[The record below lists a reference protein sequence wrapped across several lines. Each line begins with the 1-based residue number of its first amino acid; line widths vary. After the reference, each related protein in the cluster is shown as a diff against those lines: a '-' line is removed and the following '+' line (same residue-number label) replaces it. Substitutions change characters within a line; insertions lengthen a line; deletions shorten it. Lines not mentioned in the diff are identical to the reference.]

1 MAGGSQIIISSDG
14 ITIKTPREF
23 KVFAGQHIFKGG
35 ETQSINMPLLPDLGN
50 FNLQF
55 QLKNTIGKT
64 IPYTDYVLID
74 EDGHTHFGKTDSEGF
89 TQKIITSKEKKFSV
103 HIIQNTQ
110 EDVG

>member
-23 KVFAGQHIFKGG
+23 KVFAGQHKFESG
-35 ETQSINMPLLPDLGN
+35 EKQSINMPLLPDFG
-50 FNLQF
+50 QF

-64 IPYTDYVLID
+64 IPYTDYILID
-74 EDGHTHFGKTDSEGF
+74 EDGNTHSGTTDSEGF

-103 HIIQNTQ
+103 HIIQNSQ
-110 EDVG
+110 EDIE